1 MLNTLT
7 HVIFVVSESESNSKT
22 FLYTKGCLVIGV
34 MRDGIASEHLLH
46 KKLFHGVEHDKHHD
60 YYGDAR
66 AHRCT
71 VSVVA
76 ISDS

>member
-1 MLNTLT
+1 
-7 HVIFVVSESESNSKT
+7 
-22 FLYTKGCLVIGV
+22 
-34 MRDGIASEHLLH
+34 MRDGIAGEHLLH